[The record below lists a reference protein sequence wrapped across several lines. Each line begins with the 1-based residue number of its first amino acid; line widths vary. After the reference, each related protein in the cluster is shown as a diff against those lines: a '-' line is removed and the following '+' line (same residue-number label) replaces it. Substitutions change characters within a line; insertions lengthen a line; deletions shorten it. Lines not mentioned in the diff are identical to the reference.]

1 MCLQAASLV
10 APKPESIA
18 AVNAW
23 LAENDIVAK
32 NLTSRGDWLAFEVPV
47 SKANALFD
55 ADFGVYAHNETGLEA
70 VRTLSYSIPA
80 ELQGHLDLVHPT
92 VTLVS

>member
-70 VRTLSYSIPA
+70 VRTLAYSIPDDVA
-80 ELQGHLDLVHPT
+80 PYVSFVYPT
-92 VTLVS
+92 TE